1 MRAGKESAESVVVEK
16 RGNARGSIRSGEQVR
31 DCILISDGDSGRGYD
46 GAALIG
52 HRASD
57 GTEGGLRSRSRE
69 RASQEDKTRQP
80 TADSLLHDVPLMIAI
95 SPIMGDDRTHVNA
108 KQILWAATLGGEPA
122 CP

>member
-1 MRAGKESAESVVVEK
+1 VRAGKESAESVVVEK

-57 GTEGGLRSRSRE
+57 GTEGGLRSRSRD

-80 TADSLLHDVPLMIAI
+80 TADSLRHNVAP
-95 SPIMGDDRTHVNA
+95 
-108 KQILWAATLGGEPA
+108 
-122 CP
+122 